1 MSRTQTPQAENE
13 QLAAYP
19 TAIQESIRSEA
30 ETWFYGRIEPAI
42 EMYESHRKW
51 ALILTPE
58 QRRFH
63 KSGAWFANQNLKCAA
78 IGVVQ
83 RELGDP
89 TD

>member
-13 QLAAYP
+13 RLAAYP
-19 TAIQESIRSEA
+19 AAIQQAIRSEA
-30 ETWFYGRIEPAI
+30 HAWFYDRIGPAI
-42 EMYESHRKW
+42 DMYESHRQW

-63 KSGAWFANQNLKCAA
+63 KSGAWFANQNLKSAA

-83 RELGDP
+83 REMGDP

>member
-1 MSRTQTPQAENE
+1 MSDSPTTQTVDER
-13 QLAAYP
+13 LATYP
-19 TAIQESIRSEA
+19 AAIQQAIRSEA
-30 ETWFYGRIEPAI
+30 HAWFYDRIEPAI
-42 EMYESHRKW
+42 RQYESHRQW

-58 QRRFH
+58 QRSFH

>member
-1 MSRTQTPQAENE
+1 MPRTQTPQTENE

-19 TAIQESIRSEA
+19 ATIQQAIRFEA
-30 ETWFYGRIEPAI
+30 QTWFYDDIGSAI
-42 EMYESHRKW
+42 DMYESHRQW

-78 IGVVQ
+78 IGEVQ
-83 RELGDP
+83 RELEDP